1 MMRVLGL
8 LFGVG
13 LLLAFSATRPLEAAS
28 KEYQQMMA
36 NIRML
41 QQENQRLQAQV
52 ADLAAVLKAV
62 AARIDEQAGTSRK
75 GFADQKIQADIMVSD
90 VRAVREKVD
99 ESNVRL
105 GSLSE
110 EVEALR
116 AAQAAAAAQAP
127 PPVAPGDATPGAP
140 AAPAGQ
146 VPGAR
151 PGGFGASPS
160 QAFESAR
167 SDYYMGQWSLAIQG
181 FESYMKTFPKSDL
194 ADDAQYYIGETC
206 YMSGK
211 FKDAVTAYDRVIAG
225 YPASNTLPDAYY
237 KRGLAL
243 ESDGQVAQAR
253 ESFAFVVKNYPDS
266 DAGRL
271 AKQALD
277 KINRPSR

>member
-1 MMRVLGL
+1 MRVLGL

-75 GFADQKIQADIMVSD
+75 GFADQKIQADTMVSD
-90 VRAVREKVD
+90 VHAVREKVD
-99 ESNVRL
+99 ETNVRL

-116 AAQAAAAAQAP
+116 AAQVAAAAQAAA
-127 PPVAPGDATPGAP
+127 VAPGDA
-140 AAPAGQ
+140 AAVPPAGPAGPA
-146 VPGAR
+146 PGMR

-194 ADDAQYYIGETC
+194 ADDAQYYIGETS

-211 FKDAVTAYDRVIAG
+211 FQDAVTAYDRVIAG

-243 ESDGQVAQAR
+243 ESLAQLPQAR

-277 KINRPSR
+277 KLNRPSK

>member
-1 MMRVLGL
+1 
-8 LFGVG
+8 
-13 LLLAFSATRPLEAAS
+13 
-28 KEYQQMMA
+28 
-36 NIRML
+36 
-41 QQENQRLQAQV
+41 
-52 ADLAAVLKAV
+52 
-62 AARIDEQAGTSRK
+62 
-75 GFADQKIQADIMVSD
+75 MVSD

-99 ESNVRL
+99 ETNVRL

-116 AAQAAAAAQAP
+116 AAQVAAAAQAAA
-127 PPVAPGDATPGAP
+127 VIPGDA
-140 AAPAGQ
+140 AAVPPPAGPAQ
-146 VPGAR
+146 GIR

-181 FESYMKTFPKSDL
+181 FTSYMKTFPKSDL

-211 FKDAVTAYDRVIAG
+211 FKDAVTAYDLVITG

-277 KINRPSR
+277 KLNRPRK

>member
-52 ADLAAVLKAV
+52 ADLAAVLKAM

-75 GFADQKIQADIMVSD
+75 GFADQKIQGDTMVSD
-90 VRAVREKVD
+90 VRAVREKID
-99 ESNVRL
+99 ETNVRL

-116 AAQAAAAAQAP
+116 ATQVAAAAQATA
-127 PPVAPGDATPGAP
+127 VAPGDP
-140 AAPAGQ
+140 AAVAPAGPAGPA
-146 VPGAR
+146 PGMR

-194 ADDAQYYIGETC
+194 ADDAQYYIGETS

-211 FKDAVTAYDRVIAG
+211 FQDAVTAYDRVIAG

-243 ESDGQVAQAR
+243 ESLGQVPQAR

-277 KINRPSR
+277 KLNRPSK

>member
-1 MMRVLGL
+1 
-8 LFGVG
+8 
-13 LLLAFSATRPLEAAS
+13 
-28 KEYQQMMA
+28 
-36 NIRML
+36 
-41 QQENQRLQAQV
+41 
-52 ADLAAVLKAV
+52 VLKAV
-62 AARIDEQAGTSRK
+62 VTRLDEQAGTSRK
-75 GFADQKIQADIMVSD
+75 GFADQKIQGDTMVSD
-90 VRAVREKVD
+90 LRAVREKVD
-99 ESNVRL
+99 ETNVRL

-116 AAQAAAAAQAP
+116 ATQAASAQTAP
-127 PPVAPGDATPGAP
+127 PPAPGDP
-140 AAPAGQ
+140 AAVPPTTPPGPPPAI
-146 VPGAR
+146 R
-151 PGGFGASPS
+151 PGGYGASPS

-181 FESYMKTFPKSDL
+181 FEGYMKTFPKSDL
-194 ADDAQYYIGETC
+194 ADDAQYYIGETY

-211 FKDAVTAYDRVIAG
+211 FQDAVTAYDRVIAG

-243 ESDGQVAQAR
+243 ESLGQLPQAR

-277 KINRPSR
+277 KLNRPGK